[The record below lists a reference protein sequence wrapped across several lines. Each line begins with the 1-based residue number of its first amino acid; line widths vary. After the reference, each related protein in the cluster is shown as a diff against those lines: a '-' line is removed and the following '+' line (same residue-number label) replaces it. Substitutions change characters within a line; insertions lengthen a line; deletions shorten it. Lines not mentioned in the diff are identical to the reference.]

1 MEEMDLN
8 SLKLFLE
15 EELVL
20 IPSELKEIQ
29 LAQKLKKQF
38 EGQEEDEE
46 DNIISE
52 MGSSSQVASNGN
64 LMEQE
69 ERAYLEKNQ
78 KLQYEGEIEK
88 GLLIIYQG
96 KQLDNNIREFLFKIL
111 GAISFSLKDIAL
123 VSSESLSIAQDNSIE
138 QLDPH
143 KVIVFGKINHTI
155 AGLNT
160 AFYEIITEGEREF
173 LFADDLVAIFEDE
186 TLKRK
191 LWKILQ
197 VFFNINK

>member
-1 MEEMDLN
+1 MDLN